1 MTGFAFDPVW
11 DRLGLWRL
19 LRATRR
25 SLAPGATWSFER
37 RLLVTGGAD
46 VAASTDRIFP
56 LLGFADVS
64 SFSRAFRNWT
74 GVSPSEFRER
84 SLRRV

>member
-1 MTGFAFDPVW
+1 MRQGRHSV
-11 DRLGLWRL
+11 
-19 LRATRR
+19 
-25 SLAPGATWSFER
+25 SE
-37 RLLVTGGAD
+37 VTY
-46 VAASTDRIFP
+46 

-84 SLRRV
+84 NLRRA